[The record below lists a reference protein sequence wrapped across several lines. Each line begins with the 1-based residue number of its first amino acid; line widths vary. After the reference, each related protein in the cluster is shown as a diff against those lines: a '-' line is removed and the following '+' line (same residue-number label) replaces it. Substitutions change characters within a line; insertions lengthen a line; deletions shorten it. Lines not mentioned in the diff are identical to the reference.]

1 MLQHS
6 WIERHN
12 ADEHAV
18 GTVADIPTMLEQ
30 LDAVT
35 QGFSQAHSSLVRG

>member
-6 WIERHN
+6 WIEGYD
-12 ADEHAV
+12 ADKHAV
-18 GTVADIPTMLEQ
+18 GTVADILEMLKQ

-35 QGFSQAHSSLVRG
+35 QGCLASA